1 MKTLA
6 LSAANQRRDYVF
18 FAALRKSHLPRGL
31 LLLRFV
37 LVIYLEGGV
46 VAMQNSTTSTSGANH
61 PTVAVRDPASN
72 ARYRRKYCK
81 LKRYIKDLLFEN
93 ASLCDHVAQV
103 QEHILLVKE
112 ERRYLLKKLL
122 EHENEMETQLGRP
135 CSKLNELIAN
145 SLPPKRQYKKR
156 NSAATATPD
165 GGATGKPEATPTATA
180 TTPKGKPRKPRVNA
194 ASAKKNSNNN
204 SVQHSIS
211 LISQTMGHP
220 TYPITVAG
228 FTIYNLGE
236 ITPERTAYNSDYTIY
251 PVGYTVARPFGHL
264 KDPTKKCIYT
274 CRVLDN
280 GPSPRFEII
289 PEHDPELTIA
299 GNSTDACHATLLQC
313 INASLNCR
321 GIDGRPSGD
330 WFFGLSHPTIS
341 SLIQS
346 FPASKKCVGYRG
358 IKKENFANMDKENDP
373 TLNYDALQRHIALS
387 AYHTVPEIKE
397 EPPDE
402 LLDHSDGNSFSLS

>member
-1 MKTLA
+1 MKNFML
-6 LSAANQRRDYVF
+6 LLQSAVEEANQQNDYVV
-18 FAALRKSHLPRGL
+18 FAKSLPSWWWRG
-31 LLLRFV
+31 LLRFV
-37 LVIYLEGGV
+37 VRFG
-46 VAMQNSTTSTSGANH
+46 AMQNNYPSTSVGV
-61 PTVAVRDPASN
+61 PVVVAATVRDPAVN

-156 NSAATATPD
+156 NSAATATPE
-165 GGATGKPEATPTATA
+165 GKPETSSAT
-180 TTPKGKPRKPRVNA
+180 TTPKGKPRKPRANA
-194 ASAKKNSNNN
+194 ASAKKNTNNN
-204 SVQHSIS
+204 VQNSIS

-251 PVGYTVARPFGHL
+251 PVGYTVSRPFGHL

-280 GPSPRFEII
+280 GPTPRFEII
-289 PEHDPELTIA
+289 PEHDPQLTIA
-299 GNSTDACHATLLQC
+299 GNSTDACHSTLLQC
-313 INASLNCR
+313 INASLPSR
-321 GIDGRPSGD
+321 SIDGRPSGD

-402 LLDHSDGNSFSLS
+402 LFDHSDGNSFSLS

>member
-1 MKTLA
+1 MKTLMLVVA
-6 LSAANQRRDYVF
+6 EEANQRDDDYVV
-18 FAALRKSHLPRGL
+18 FADVRGKSWRWRGL
-31 LLLRFV
+31 FVVRF
-37 LVIYLEGGV
+37 G
-46 VAMQNSTTSTSGANH
+46 AMQNSLFPSSGNPVAA
-61 PTVAVRDPASN
+61 AVRDPAVN

-81 LKRYIKDLLFEN
+81 LKRYLKDLLFEN

-156 NSAATATPD
+156 NSAAAAATPE
-165 GGATGKPEATPTATA
+165 AGKPEAST
-180 TTPKGKPRKPRVNA
+180 TTPKGKPRKPRANA
-194 ASAKKNSNNN
+194 ASAKKNNNN
-204 SVQHSIS
+204 NNVQNSIS

-251 PVGYTVARPFGHL
+251 PVGYTVSRPFGHL

-280 GPSPRFEII
+280 GPTPRFEII
-289 PEHDPELTIA
+289 PEHDPQLTIA
-299 GNSTDACHATLLQC
+299 GNSTDACHSTLLQC
-313 INASLNCR
+313 INASLPSR
-321 GIDGRPSGD
+321 SIDGRPSGD

-402 LLDHSDGNSFSLS
+402 LFDHSDGNSFSLS

>member
-1 MKTLA
+1 MKNLM
-6 LSAANQRRDYVF
+6 LLLQSAVEEANQQNDYVV
-18 FAALRKSHLPRGL
+18 FAKSLPSWWWRG
-31 LLLRFV
+31 LLRFV
-37 LVIYLEGGV
+37 VRFG
-46 VAMQNSTTSTSGANH
+46 AMQNNYPSTSVGV
-61 PTVAVRDPASN
+61 PVAAAATVRDPAVN

-156 NSAATATPD
+156 NSAATATPE
-165 GGATGKPEATPTATA
+165 GKPETSSAT
-180 TTPKGKPRKPRVNA
+180 TTPKGKPRKPRANA

-204 SVQHSIS
+204 VQNSIS

-251 PVGYTVARPFGHL
+251 PVGYTVSRPFGHL

-280 GPSPRFEII
+280 GPTPRFEII
-289 PEHDPELTIA
+289 PEHDPQLTIA

-313 INASLNCR
+313 INASLPSR
-321 GIDGRPSGD
+321 SIDGRPSGD

-402 LLDHSDGNSFSLS
+402 LFDHSDGNSFSLS

>member
-1 MKTLA
+1 MKNLM
-6 LSAANQRRDYVF
+6 LLQSAVEEAIRQNDYVV
-18 FAALRKSHLPRGL
+18 FAKSLPCWWWRG
-31 LLLRFV
+31 LLRFV
-37 LVIYLEGGV
+37 VRGFG
-46 VAMQNSTTSTSGANH
+46 AMQNNYPSTSGVGN
-61 PTVAVRDPASN
+61 PVAVRDPAVN

-156 NSAATATPD
+156 NSAATATPE
-165 GGATGKPEATPTATA
+165 GKPEASSTT
-180 TTPKGKPRKPRVNA
+180 TTPKGKPRKPRANA
-194 ASAKKNSNNN
+194 ASAKKNTNNN
-204 SVQHSIS
+204 VQNSIS

-251 PVGYTVARPFGHL
+251 PVGYTVSRPFGHL

-280 GPSPRFEII
+280 GPTPRFEII
-289 PEHDPELTIA
+289 PEHDPQLTIA
-299 GNSTDACHATLLQC
+299 GNSTDACHSTLLQC
-313 INASLNCR
+313 INASLPSR
-321 GIDGRPSGD
+321 SIDGRPSGD

-402 LLDHSDGNSFSLS
+402 LFDHSDGNSFSLS

>member
-1 MKTLA
+1 MKNLM
-6 LSAANQRRDYVF
+6 LLLQSAVEEANQQNDYVV
-18 FAALRKSHLPRGL
+18 FAKSLPSWWWRG
-31 LLLRFV
+31 LLRFV
-37 LVIYLEGGV
+37 VRFG
-46 VAMQNSTTSTSGANH
+46 AMQNNYPSTSVGV
-61 PTVAVRDPASN
+61 PVVVAATVRDPAVN

-156 NSAATATPD
+156 NSAATATPE
-165 GGATGKPEATPTATA
+165 GKPETSSAT
-180 TTPKGKPRKPRVNA
+180 TTPKGKPRKPRANA
-194 ASAKKNSNNN
+194 ASAKKNTNNN
-204 SVQHSIS
+204 VQNSIS

-251 PVGYTVARPFGHL
+251 PVGYTVSRPFGHL

-280 GPSPRFEII
+280 GPTPRFEII
-289 PEHDPELTIA
+289 PEHDPQLTIA
-299 GNSTDACHATLLQC
+299 GNSTDACHSTLLQC
-313 INASLNCR
+313 INASLPSR
-321 GIDGRPSGD
+321 SIDGRPSGD

-402 LLDHSDGNSFSLS
+402 LFDHSDGNSFSLS

>member
-1 MKTLA
+1 MKNLM
-6 LSAANQRRDYVF
+6 LQSAVAEANQRRREDDYVV
-18 FAALRKSHLPRGL
+18 FAGVRKSLPFWWWRG
-31 LLLRFV
+31 LLRFV
-37 LVIYLEGGV
+37 VRFG
-46 VAMQNSTTSTSGANH
+46 AMQNSSFPSTSGVPVVVAAA
-61 PTVAVRDPASN
+61 AVRDPAVN

-165 GGATGKPEATPTATA
+165 GKSEATSSTT
-180 TTPKGKPRKPRVNA
+180 TTPKGKPRKPRANA
-194 ASAKKNSNNN
+194 ASAKKNNNN
-204 SVQHSIS
+204 NVQNSIS

-251 PVGYTVARPFGHL
+251 PVGYTVSRPFGHL

-280 GPSPRFEII
+280 GPTPRFEIV
-289 PEHDPELTIA
+289 PEHDPQLTIA

-313 INASLNCR
+313 INASLPSR
-321 GIDGRPSGD
+321 SIDGRPSGD

-402 LLDHSDGNSFSLS
+402 LFDHSDGNSFSLS